1 MAFFVPAIMAL
12 AHGAAAAGTAAGQA
26 AGTAGAAVGHGAMA
40 AGSAIGH
47 GAETAGSTIG
57 KMEGVGSD
65 AGASGAPSAS
75 APSFLGKADAFMQ
88 RPAVQES
95 QKAVSGLMGAAGRDT
110 GVSSSEPRNSIE
122 NPIAPSPSFGGNE
135 IGGSSMPMM
144 QGVMSN
150 PFGASSQKALT
161 DSLSRNG

>member
-12 AHGAAAAGTAAGQA
+12 AHGTAA
-26 AGTAGAAVGHGAMA
+26 AGAAVGHGAMA

-47 GAETAGSTIG
+47 GAEKAASSID
-57 KMEGVGSD
+57 KMGGVGSG
-65 AGASGAPSAS
+65 AGTSSTPASTS
-75 APSFLGKADAFMQ
+75 SFLGKADAFLQ
-88 RPAVQES
+88 RPVVQES
-95 QKAVSGLMGAAGRDT
+95 QKAVSGLIGAAGRDT
-110 GVSSSEPRNSIE
+110 GVPNSQPGNSIE
-122 NPIAPSPSFGGNE
+122 NPIASSPSFGGNE
-135 IGGSSMPMM
+135 ISGTSMPIM